1 MTRLSWQIGLVG
13 LGAGACSALL
23 FASML
28 SKSILAIGLFYL
40 APLPI
45 LIVALGWSHWAGL
58 LAAVAAAV
66 SLALAVDS
74 FYFLAF
80 LISIGLPAWWL
91 GYLALLARPTGAQGG
106 HRDPGGQ
113 GDQGEIAEIEWYPPG
128 RLVVWAAALGALVI
142 LIGLSQIGHD
152 EVTIRDT
159 LRRAIESM
167 LRTQMGVPADKPL
180 NLPGLADPEVLAL
193 VLPPAA
199 AALTTMTELL
209 NLWLAGR
216 IVRISGRLRRP
227 WPDFSALRF
236 PSTTPIALA
245 ATFGA
250 SFLPGTIGL
259 AAALPAA
266 SLLIAY
272 AVLGFAVVHGI
283 TRHLPSRGVVLFGIY
298 AAVAVFGW
306 PVLLMTL
313 LGLIDTAL
321 DLRGRV
327 AATRRPPPIPP
338 I

>member
-1 MTRLSWQIGLVG
+1 MTRFSWQIGLVG

-58 LAAVAAAV
+58 FAAVAAAV
-66 SLALAVDS
+66 SLALAIDS

-91 GYLALLARPTGAQGG
+91 GYLALLARPGSTP
-106 HRDPGGQ
+106 D
-113 GDQGEIAEIEWYPPG
+113 EVEWYPPG
-128 RLVVWAAALGALVI
+128 QLVVWAAALGAMVV
-142 LIGLSQIGHD
+142 LIGLSQIGTD
-152 EVTIRDT
+152 EATIRDT
-159 LRRAIESM
+159 LRRAIETM
-167 LRTQMGVPADKPL
+167 LRTQMRVPADKAL
-180 NLPGLADPEVLAL
+180 DLPGIANPEVLAM

-199 AALTTMTELL
+199 AALTTMTQLL

-227 WPDFSALRF
+227 WPEFSALRF
-236 PSTTPIALA
+236 PSATPIALA
-245 ATFGA
+245 AAFGA

-283 TRHLPSRGVVLFGIY
+283 TRHVPSRGVVLFGIY

-327 AATRRPPPIPP
+327 AAARGPPPIPP
-338 I
+338 V

>member
-1 MTRLSWQIGLVG
+1 
-13 LGAGACSALL
+13 
-23 FASML
+23 ML
-28 SKSILAIGLFYL
+28 SKSVVAIGLFYL
-40 APLPI
+40 SPLPI

-66 SLALAVDS
+66 SLALAIDG

-91 GYLALLARPTGAQGG
+91 GYLALLARPAGNP
-106 HRDPGGQ
+106 D
-113 GDQGEIAEIEWYPPG
+113 DIEWYPPG
-128 RLVVWAAALGALVI
+128 RLVVWSAALGALVV
-142 LIGLSQIGHD
+142 LIGLSQIGTD
-152 EVTIRDT
+152 AATIRDT
-159 LRRAIESM
+159 LRRAIETM
-167 LRTQMGVPADKPL
+167 LRTQMRVAADKPL
-180 NLPGLADPEVLAL
+180 DLPGIANPEVLAM

-199 AALTTMTELL
+199 AALTTMTQLL
-209 NLWLAGR
+209 NVWLAGR

-227 WPDFSALRF
+227 WPEFAALRF
-236 PSTTPIALA
+236 PPATPIALA
-245 ATFGA
+245 VAFGA
-250 SFLPGTIGL
+250 SFLPGTLGL

-321 DLRGRV
+321 DLRERV

-338 I
+338 L

>member
-1 MTRLSWQIGLVG
+1 VMRFSWQIGLVG

-45 LIVALGWSHWAGL
+45 LIVAVGWSHWAGL
-58 LAAVAAAV
+58 LAALAAAV
-66 SLALAVDS
+66 SLTLAIDS
-74 FYFLAF
+74 FYFLAY

-91 GYLALLARPTGAQGG
+91 GYLALLARPA
-106 HRDPGGQ
+106 GGQ
-113 GDQGEIAEIEWYPPG
+113 GDQGDQRDIAAIEWYPTG
-128 RLVVWAAALGALVI
+128 RLVVWAAVLGALVV
-142 LIGLSQIGHD
+142 LIGLSQIGSD
-152 EVTIRDT
+152 EASIRDT
-159 LRRAIESM
+159 LRRAIEA
-167 LRTQMGVPADKPL
+167 LLHTQMGVPADKPL
-180 NLPGLADPEVLAL
+180 ELPGMANPEVLAM

-227 WPDFSALRF
+227 WPEFSALRF

-245 ATFGA
+245 AAFGA

-259 AAALPAA
+259 AAGLPAA

-327 AATRRPPPIPP
+327 AATRGPPPIPP
-338 I
+338 V

>member
-1 MTRLSWQIGLVG
+1 MTRLSFQTGLVG

-28 SKSILAIGLFYL
+28 SKSIVAVGLFYL
-40 APLPI
+40 SPLPI
-45 LIVALGWSHWAGL
+45 LIVAIGWSHWAGL
-58 LAAVAAAV
+58 FAAVAAAA
-66 SLALAVDS
+66 SLAFAIDG

-80 LISIGLPAWWL
+80 LISVGAPAWWL
-91 GYLALLARPTGAQGG
+91 GYLALLARPTGT
-106 HRDPGGQ
+106 Q
-113 GDQGEIAEIEWYPPG
+113 GDQGGTAEIEWYPPG
-128 RLVVWAAALGALVI
+128 RLVVWSAALGALVV
-142 LIGLSQIGHD
+142 LIGLSQIGTD
-152 EVTIRDT
+152 EATIRDA
-159 LRRAIESM
+159 LRRAIETM
-167 LRTQMGVPADKPL
+167 LRTQMRVPSDKPL
-180 NLPGLADPEVLAL
+180 ELPGFANPEVLAM

-199 AALTTMTELL
+199 AALTTMTQLF

-227 WPDFSALRF
+227 WPEFSALRF
-236 PSTTPIALA
+236 PYATPIALA
-245 ATFGA
+245 AAFGA
-250 SFLPGTIGL
+250 SFLPGTLGF
-259 AAALPAA
+259 AAGLPAA

-327 AATRRPPPIPP
+327 AATRGPPPIPP
-338 I
+338 V

>member
-1 MTRLSWQIGLVG
+1 MTRFWLQIGLVG

-28 SKSILAIGLFYL
+28 SGSIVSVVLFYL
-40 APLPI
+40 APLPV

-58 LAAVAAAV
+58 VAAVTAALG
-66 SLALAVDS
+66 LALAFDT

-80 LISIGLPAWWL
+80 LISVGLPAWWL
-91 GYLALLARPTGAQGG
+91 GYLALLARPVAGG
-106 HRDPGGQ
+106 
-113 GDQGEIAEIEWYPPG
+113 EELEWFPPG
-128 RLVVWAAALGALVI
+128 RLVVWAATLGALMI
-142 LIGLSQIGHD
+142 LIGLSQVGHD
-152 EVTIRDT
+152 EATIRDT
-159 LRRAIESM
+159 LRRAIDHM
-167 LRTQMGVPADKPL
+167 LRAQMHVPADKPL
-180 NLPGLADPEVLAL
+180 NLPGLADPEFLAR

-199 AALTTMTELL
+199 AALTTMTQLF

-216 IVRISGRLRRP
+216 IVRLSGRLRRP

-236 PSTTPIALA
+236 PPATPIALA
-245 ATFGA
+245 AAFGG
-250 SFLPGTIGL
+250 SFLPGTVGL

-272 AVLGFAVVHGI
+272 AVLGFAVLHGI
-283 TRHLPSRGVVLFGIY
+283 TRHLPSRGAVLFGVY

-306 PVLLMTL
+306 PVLLLTL

-327 AATRRPPPIPP
+327 AATRGPPAPLA
-338 I
+338 

>member
-1 MTRLSWQIGLVG
+1 MTRLSIQTGLVG

-28 SKSILAIGLFYL
+28 SKSIVAVGLFYL
-40 APLPI
+40 SPLPI

-58 LAAVAAAV
+58 LAAIAAAV
-66 SLALAVDS
+66 SLALAIDG

-91 GYLALLARPTGAQGG
+91 GYLALLARPAANP
-106 HRDPGGQ
+106 D
-113 GDQGEIAEIEWYPPG
+113 EIEWYPPG
-128 RLVVWAAALGALVI
+128 RLVVWCAALGALVV
-142 LIGLSQIGHD
+142 LIGLSQIGTD
-152 EVTIRDT
+152 EATIRDT
-159 LRRAIESM
+159 LRRAIETM
-167 LRTQMGVPADKPL
+167 LRAQMGVPAGKALD
-180 NLPGLADPEVLAL
+180 LPGIANPEVLAM

-199 AALTTMTELL
+199 AALTTMTQLF

-227 WPDFSALRF
+227 WPEFAALRF
-236 PSTTPIALA
+236 PHAMPIALA
-245 ATFGA
+245 AAFGA
-250 SFLPGTIGL
+250 SFLPGTLGL
-259 AAALPAA
+259 AAGLPAA

-313 LGLIDTAL
+313 LGLIDSAL

-327 AATRRPPPIPP
+327 AARGPPPIPP
-338 I
+338 V

>member
-1 MTRLSWQIGLVG
+1 MTRLSIQTGLVG

-28 SKSILAIGLFYL
+28 SKSIVAIGLFYL
-40 APLPI
+40 SPLPI

-58 LAAVAAAV
+58 LAAVAAAA
-66 SLALAVDS
+66 SLALAIDS

-91 GYLALLARPTGAQGG
+91 GYLALLARPGASP
-106 HRDPGGQ
+106 D
-113 GDQGEIAEIEWYPPG
+113 EIEWYPPG
-128 RLVVWAAALGALVI
+128 RLVVWSAALGALVV
-142 LIGLSQIGHD
+142 LIGLSQIGTD
-152 EVTIRDT
+152 EATIRAT
-159 LRRAIESM
+159 LRRAIETM
-167 LRTQMGVPADKPL
+167 LRTQMRVPAGKAL
-180 NLPGLADPEVLAL
+180 ELPGIANPEVLAM

-199 AALTTMTELL
+199 AALTTMTQLF

-227 WPDFSALRF
+227 WPEFSALRF
-236 PSTTPIALA
+236 PHATPIALA
-245 ATFGA
+245 AAFGA
-250 SFLPGTIGL
+250 SFLPGTLGL

-313 LGLIDTAL
+313 LGLVDTAL

-327 AATRRPPPIPP
+327 AATRGPPPIPP
-338 I
+338 L

>member
-1 MTRLSWQIGLVG
+1 MKRLWLQIGLVG

-23 FASML
+23 FASMV
-28 SKSILAIGLFYL
+28 SKSIVSIGLFYL
-40 APLPI
+40 SPLPI

-58 LAAVAAAV
+58 FAAVVAAG
-66 SLALAVDS
+66 SLALAIDG

-91 GYLALLARPTGAQGG
+91 GYLALLARPTEAA
-106 HRDPGGQ
+106 
-113 GDQGEIAEIEWYPPG
+113 GEFEWFPAG
-128 RLVVWAAALGALVI
+128 RLVVWAATLGALIV

-152 EVTIRDT
+152 EATIRNT
-159 LRRAIESM
+159 LRGAIESM
-167 LRTQMGVPADKPL
+167 LRTQMQVPADKPL
-180 NLPGLADPEVLAL
+180 DLPGLADPRFLAA

-199 AALTTMTELL
+199 AALTTMTQLL

-227 WPDFSALRF
+227 WPEFAALRF
-236 PSTTPIALA
+236 PPATPIALA
-245 ATFGA
+245 AAFGG

-266 SLLIAY
+266 SLLMAY
-272 AVLGFAVVHGI
+272 AVLGFAVMHGI
-283 TRHLPSRGVVLFGIY
+283 TQHLPSRAIVLFGTY

-313 LGLIDTAL
+313 LGLLDTAL

-327 AATRRPPPIPP
+327 AAMRGPPAPLA
-338 I
+338 

>member
-1 MTRLSWQIGLVG
+1 MMRLWLQIGIVG

-28 SKSILAIGLFYL
+28 SGSIVSVALFYL

-58 LAAVAAAV
+58 VAAVTAALG
-66 SLALAVDS
+66 LALAFDT

-80 LISIGLPAWWL
+80 LISVGLPAWWL
-91 GYLALLARPTGAQGG
+91 GYLALLARPAAGA
-106 HRDPGGQ
+106 
-113 GDQGEIAEIEWYPPG
+113 EELEWFPPG
-128 RLVVWAAALGALVI
+128 RLVVWAAALGALMV

-152 EVTIRDT
+152 EATIRES
-159 LRRAIESM
+159 LRRAIERM
-167 LRTQMGVPADKPL
+167 LRAQMNVPADKPL
-180 NLPGLADPEVLAL
+180 NLPGLADPAWLAT

-199 AALTTMTELL
+199 AALTTMTQLL

-227 WPDFSALRF
+227 WPEFSALRF
-236 PSTTPIALA
+236 PSATPLALA
-245 ATFGA
+245 AAFGG
-250 SFLPGTIGL
+250 SFVPGTVGL

-266 SLLIAY
+266 SLLMAY
-272 AVLGFAVVHGI
+272 AVLGFAVLHGI
-283 TRHLPSRGVVLFGIY
+283 TRHLPNRGAVLFGVY

-327 AATRRPPPIPP
+327 AAARGPPAPLA
-338 I
+338 

>member
-1 MTRLSWQIGLVG
+1 MTRFSWQIGLVG

-28 SKSILAIGLFYL
+28 SKSVLAIGLFYL

-58 LAAVAAAV
+58 LGAAAAAV
-66 SLALAVDS
+66 SLALAIDS
-74 FYFLAF
+74 FYFLAY

-91 GYLALLARPTGAQGG
+91 GYLALLGRPAGNP
-106 HRDPGGQ
+106 D
-113 GDQGEIAEIEWYPPG
+113 EIEWYPPG
-128 RLVVWAAALGALVI
+128 RLVVWAAVLGALVV
-142 LIGLSQIGHD
+142 LIGLSQIGTD
-152 EVTIRDT
+152 EATIRST
-159 LRRAIESM
+159 LRRAIETM
-167 LRTQMGVPADKPL
+167 LRSQMRVPADKPL
-180 NLPGLADPEVLAL
+180 ELPGIASPEVLAL

-227 WPDFSALRF
+227 WPEFSALRF
-236 PSTTPIALA
+236 PAATSIALA
-245 ATFGA
+245 AAFGA
-250 SFLPGTIGL
+250 SFLSGTIGM

-266 SLLIAY
+266 SLLMAY

-327 AATRRPPPIPP
+327 AAARGPPPIPP

>member
-1 MTRLSWQIGLVG
+1 MTRFSLQIGLVG

-28 SKSILAIGLFYL
+28 SKSIVAIGLFYL
-40 APLPI
+40 SPLPI

-58 LAAVAAAV
+58 LAAIAAAL
-66 SLALAVDS
+66 SLALAIDS

-91 GYLALLARPTGAQGG
+91 GYLALLARPAGT
-106 HRDPGGQ
+106 Q
-113 GDQGEIAEIEWYPPG
+113 GDGDSIEWYPPG
-128 RLVVWAAALGALVI
+128 RLVVWSAALGALVV

-152 EVTIRDT
+152 AATIRDT
-159 LRRAIESM
+159 LRRAIETM
-167 LRTQMGVPADKPL
+167 LRAQMGVPADKPL
-180 NLPGLADPEVLAL
+180 DLPGLADPAVLAM

-199 AALTTMTELL
+199 AALTTMTQLL
-209 NLWLAGR
+209 NVWLAGR

-227 WPDFSALRF
+227 WPDFAGLRF
-236 PSTTPIALA
+236 PAATPIALA
-245 ATFGA
+245 AAFGG

-327 AATRRPPPIPP
+327 AATRGPPAPLA
-338 I
+338 

>member
-1 MTRLSWQIGLVG
+1 MMRFSWRIGLVG

-28 SKSILAIGLFYL
+28 SKSIIAIGLFYL

-66 SLALAVDS
+66 SLALAIDS

-91 GYLALLARPTGAQGG
+91 GYLALLARTGAT
-106 HRDPGGQ
+106 P
-113 GDQGEIAEIEWYPPG
+113 EEIEWYPPG
-128 RLVVWAAALGALVI
+128 RLVVWSAVLGALVV

-152 EVTIRDT
+152 EATIRDT

-167 LRTQMGVPADKPL
+167 LRTQMRVPADKPL
-180 NLPGLADPEVLAL
+180 NLPGIADPEVLAM

-199 AALTTMTELL
+199 AALTTMTQLL

-227 WPDFSALRF
+227 WPEFSTLRF
-236 PSTTPIALA
+236 PPVTPIALA
-245 ATFGA
+245 AAFGG

-259 AAALPAA
+259 GAALAAA

-272 AVLGFAVVHGI
+272 AVLGFAVMHGI
-283 TRHLPSRGVVLFGIY
+283 TRHLPRRGVVLFGIY

-313 LGLIDTAL
+313 LGLIDAAL

-327 AATRRPPPIPP
+327 AATRGPPAPLA
-338 I
+338 